1 MELALAKSAWSADD
15 KCQWEGSRRRGCRGW
30 RNGRG
35 RTFFLES
42 GGALK
47 LATADATKTDGC
59 SRENV

>member
-1 MELALAKSAWSADD
+1 MELALAKSAWSAGD
-15 KCQWEGSRRRGCRGW
+15 KCQWKGSRRRGCRGW
-30 RNGRG
+30 RNE